1 MISASAASHDA
12 ALDRFDC
19 SQRRVRLQTRSP
31 RSVAELWRAS
41 STLPNR
47 QGLAPRPATP
57 LGIAAPTPLQ
67 TRNYRLYFSGQL
79 ISVPGTWLQ
88 TVAQAW
94 LVLQITPSGSALGI
108 TVALQALPVLI
119 LGPWAGALADRSDK
133 RRLLLGTQASQAALA
148 FILGAAA
155 LSHTA
160 TLPLI
165 WVLALGL
172 GLARAIDVPTRQTF
186 VSELVDREAL
196 PRAIS
201 INSTVAAAARMVG
214 PAGAGAIIALLG
226 VGACFLINGASFL
239 APLAGLMLMDTKE
252 LHRPTEPPAR
262 TPRAVR
268 AGLSYVKGR
277 HDLLIPLVMMALVGT
292 LAYEFQ
298 VTIPLIAH
306 QTFHLGATGF
316 GLLYAAMGAG
326 SVVAGL
332 TLAGRVAPRVKTIAQ
347 AAIVFGLG
355 LGAAAIAPTPVT
367 AAIFLSAAG
376 AASVV
381 FSSTT
386 NSTLQLRADP
396 AMRGRVVALY
406 IVAFM
411 GSTPI
416 GGPMVG
422 VVGQLAGPRAALGV
436 GAAGCLVAAALAL
449 GYGVREGGQMRRR
462 MSRPASL
469 HRPVR

>member
-1 MISASAASHDA
+1 
-12 ALDRFDC
+12 
-19 SQRRVRLQTRSP
+19 
-31 RSVAELWRAS
+31 VA
-41 STLPNR
+41 
-47 QGLAPRPATP
+47 P
-57 LGIAAPTPLQ
+57 LR

-94 LVLQITPSGSALGI
+94 LVLQLTPSGSALGI
-108 TVALQALPVLI
+108 TVALQALPVLL
-119 LGPWAGALADRSDK
+119 LGPFAGAVADSVDK
-133 RRLLLGTQASQAALA
+133 RKMLLGTQALQAALA
-148 FILGAAA
+148 LVLGA
-155 LSHTA
+155 LTITHVVE
-160 TLPLI
+160 LWMV

-172 GLARAIDVPTRQTF
+172 GVARALDVPTRQAF
-186 VSELVDREAL
+186 VSELVDDEDL

-214 PAGAGAIIALLG
+214 PAAGGGIIALLG

-239 APLAGLMLMDTKE
+239 APLAGLLAMDAK
-252 LHRPTEPPAR
+252 
-262 TPRAVR
+262 VR
-268 AGLSYVKGR
+268 EGVTYVKGR
-277 HDLLIPLVMMALVGT
+277 KDLLVPLLMMALVGT

-298 VTIPLIAH
+298 VTIPLLAH

-316 GLLYAAMGAG
+316 GLLYAAMGCG

-332 TLAGRVAPRVKTIAQ
+332 TVAGRVAPRVKTIA
-347 AAIVFGLG
+347 AAALVFSAG
-355 LGAAAIAPTPVT
+355 LGAAALSPTPVV
-367 AAIFLSAAG
+367 AAVFLAGAG

-386 NSTLQLRADP
+386 NATLQLRAAP

-416 GGPMVG
+416 GGPLVG
-422 VVGQLAGPRAALGV
+422 AVGQLAGARAALGV
-436 GAAGCLVAAALAL
+436 GAAGCAVAAALAL
-449 GYGVREGGQMRRR
+449 GYGLSAGGRVRRR
-462 MSRPASL
+462 MSHPAPL

>member
-1 MISASAASHDA
+1 
-12 ALDRFDC
+12 
-19 SQRRVRLQTRSP
+19 
-31 RSVAELWRAS
+31 
-41 STLPNR
+41 
-47 QGLAPRPATP
+47 
-57 LGIAAPTPLQ
+57 
-67 TRNYRLYFSGQL
+67 
-79 ISVPGTWLQ
+79 LQ

-108 TVALQALPVLI
+108 TVALQALPVLL

-133 RRLLLGTQASQAALA
+133 RKLLLGTQASQAVLALL
-148 FILGAAA
+148 LGVAA
-155 LSHTA
+155 LTDTA

-172 GLARAIDVPTRQTF
+172 GLARAIDVPTRQSF
-186 VSELVDREAL
+186 VSELVEREAL

-201 INSTVAAAARMVG
+201 INSTVAAAARMIG
-214 PAGAGAIIALLG
+214 PAGGGAIIAVFG

-239 APLAGLMLMDTKE
+239 APLAGLLMMDTAK
-252 LHRPTEPPAR
+252 LHRPAIPPQR

-268 AGLSYVKGR
+268 AGVAYVR
-277 HDLLIPLVMMALVGT
+277 SRNDLLIPLVMMALVGT

-326 SVVAGL
+326 SVLAGL

-355 LGAAAIAPTPVT
+355 LGAAALAPTPLT
-367 AAIFLSAAG
+367 AAIFLFTAG

-381 FSSTT
+381 FSATT
-386 NSTLQLRADP
+386 NSTLQLRAEP

-422 VVGQLAGPRAALGV
+422 VVAQVAGARAALGV
-436 GAAGCLVAAALAL
+436 GAVGCLVAAALAL
-449 GYGVREGGQMRRR
+449 GYGIREDRHIRGR

-469 HRPVR
+469 RQPVR

>member
-1 MISASAASHDA
+1 M
-12 ALDRFDC
+12 
-19 SQRRVRLQTRSP
+19 
-31 RSVAELWRAS
+31 
-41 STLPNR
+41 
-47 QGLAPRPATP
+47 APLR
-57 LGIAAPTPLQ
+57 

-94 LVLQITPSGSALGI
+94 LVLQLTPSGSALGI
-108 TVALQALPVLI
+108 TVALQALPVLL
-119 LGPWAGALADRSDK
+119 LGPFAGAVADSVDK
-133 RRLLLGTQASQAALA
+133 RKMLLGTQALQAALA
-148 FILGAAA
+148 LVLGA
-155 LSHTA
+155 LTITHVVE
-160 TLPLI
+160 LWMV

-172 GLARAIDVPTRQTF
+172 GVARALDVPTRQAF
-186 VSELVDREAL
+186 VSELVDDEDL

-214 PAGAGAIIALLG
+214 PAAGGGIIALLG

-239 APLAGLMLMDTKE
+239 APLAGLLAMDAKA
-252 LHRPTEPPAR
+252 LHRPATPPR
-262 TPRAVR
+262 RQPRAVR
-268 AGLSYVKGR
+268 DGVTYVKGR
-277 HDLLIPLVMMALVGT
+277 RDLLVPLLMMALVGT

-298 VTIPLIAH
+298 VTIPLLAH

-316 GLLYAAMGAG
+316 GLLYAAMGCG

-332 TLAGRVAPRVKTIAQ
+332 TVAGRVAPRVKTIA
-347 AAIVFGLG
+347 AAALVFSAG
-355 LGAAAIAPTPVT
+355 LGAAALSPTPVV
-367 AAIFLSAAG
+367 AAVFLAGAG

-386 NSTLQLRADP
+386 NATLQLRAAP

-416 GGPMVG
+416 GGPLVG
-422 VVGQLAGPRAALGV
+422 AVGQLAGARAALGV
-436 GAAGCLVAAALAL
+436 GAAGCAVAAALAL
-449 GYGVREGGQMRRR
+449 GYGLSAGGRVRRR
-462 MSRPASL
+462 MSHPAPL